1 MDRKLSLIS
10 WSLELESLTTF
21 SLGGSYVKLE
31 LAIKER
37 WKNVFQNKESKTGL
51 NDFHVL
57 TDMDLTLQVEAS
69 GIEISKA
76 PSQLVGLMRQQE
88 M

>member
-1 MDRKLSLIS
+1 M
-10 WSLELESLTTF
+10 
-21 SLGGSYVKLE
+21 
-31 LAIKER
+31 
-37 WKNVFQNKESKTGL
+37 KNVFQNKESKTGTIIGL
-51 NDFHVL
+51 NDFHFL

>member
-1 MDRKLSLIS
+1 M
-10 WSLELESLTTF
+10 
-21 SLGGSYVKLE
+21 
-31 LAIKER
+31 
-37 WKNVFQNKESKTGL
+37 KNVFQNKESKTGL